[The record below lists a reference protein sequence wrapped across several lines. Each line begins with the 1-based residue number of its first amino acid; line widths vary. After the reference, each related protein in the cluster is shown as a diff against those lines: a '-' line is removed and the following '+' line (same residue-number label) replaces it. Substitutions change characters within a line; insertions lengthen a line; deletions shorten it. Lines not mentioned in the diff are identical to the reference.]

1 MDVRRRLFALATVAL
16 GLATAACGGSASTG
30 ASCAGD
36 WFPVGG
42 AELSFVGKGGR
53 SADTYVVTD
62 LVLRSRNGERVV
74 VSMYDGAV
82 LSLPADAMNGFTA
95 WNDHRVEVLDA
106 DVRVPTGSI
115 GPCAV
120 FSVEPLPDD
129 WEPPTAADDAH

>member
-1 MDVRRRLFALATVAL
+1 MDVRRSMLGVAMA
-16 GLATAACGGSASTG
+16 GLALLASACARGTTTG

-53 SADTYVVTD
+53 NADTYVVTD

-74 VSMYDGAV
+74 VSMYDGAL
-82 LSLPADAMNGFTA
+82 LSLPADAMNGYAA
-95 WNDHRVEVLDA
+95 WNDHRVEVVDA
-106 DVRVPTGSI
+106 DVRVPAGSI

-120 FSVEPLPDD
+120 FSVEPLPDG
-129 WEPPTAADDAH
+129 WQPPTADDAH